1 MVFVS
6 LHRSHTSSLVFDV
19 SVICLLHSEGFIG
32 DVALPN
38 VRYELEYELQMRQD
52 AQADKTGK
60 ILADWQTDHDQAAD
74 DQVAVSKQPSVDPP
88 QRNVSQILA
97 KVTSGRRHSGEGS
110 QQHKR
115 RKHQHPRR
123 PKGKESSG
131 SPTAPK

>member
-1 MVFVS
+1 
-6 LHRSHTSSLVFDV
+6 VFDV

-60 ILADWQTDHDQAAD
+60 ILADWQTDHDQAED
-74 DQVAVSKQPSVDPP
+74 DQVAVSKQPEPS

-97 KVTSGRRHSGEGS
+97 KVTSGRSRTSNGS

-115 RKHQHPRR
+115 RNHPRH
-123 PKGKESSG
+123 PKGKKSSA
-131 SPTAPK
+131 SPTDPK